1 MILSLIERL
10 KKNANKD
17 STDLTKPDLSR
28 LNLSPAEAN
37 QDEDSPSAP
46 DMTTWLERDLELIS
60 NSWSAFSDDPSHKNW
75 TEFSKVV
82 HNLHGA
88 SGVYGGGALTRLTTS
103 LQRLLTSQVNA
114 MDNQAL
120 VNLHVQACQAWAHGN
135 EEARNELADA
145 VCEAL
150 EIQVR
155 RVV

>member
-1 MILSLIERL
+1 MIFSLIDRL
-10 KKNANKD
+10 KKNAAKD
-17 STDLTKPDLSR
+17 TSDVSTPDLSR
-28 LNLSPAEAN
+28 LNLSPAESK
-37 QDEDSPSAP
+37 QEEDTPAAP
-46 DMTTWLERDLELIS
+46 DMTAWLERDLDLIS
-60 NSWSAFSDDPSHKNW
+60 SAWAAFSDDPSHKNW

-103 LQRLLTSQVNA
+103 LQRLLTSQVSA